1 MQQLQLIVVLC
12 LLTIGTWGWILYRR
26 LRGQRLLPLRPPS
39 EPAAWGPVHVLLTF
53 LSVLVFQVVAHAVM
67 LNVRDMPSTDS
78 PVTVEK
84 AQLHMALS
92 SAGILAAFFSL
103 WLIPRTT
110 TSTAGDLGIG
120 IRPFLPGVM
129 MGLLCFLSFA
139 VPSYVLNELLSLLDP
154 RTHPVLDELRKFKD
168 MQFFSYSCI
177 TVVFLSPLY
186 EEIICRLILQG
197 WLQSVFARQRP
208 RPKADL
214 KAAGILLAPGPV
226 VVDRLSPAGKGEA
239 EQEEVLQKH
248 ESPPSPGTNY
258 ADKVEEMFSDLEES
272 ASPGGELSDPEE
284 IDGTGTSPGRAPGRP
299 TCWRSILLSSLFF
312 AVLHFDAGLGSV
324 GSLFL
329 FAVGLGLIYQ
339 HSGRLL
345 PCVVMHMA
353 LNATTMLALYFEIR
367 A

>member
-1 MQQLQLIVVLC
+1 MQQLQLMIVLS
-12 LLTIGTWGWILYRR
+12 LLTLCTWGWILYRR
-26 LRGQRLLPLRPPS
+26 FTGQRVLPLRPPS

-67 LNVRDMPSTDS
+67 LNVGDIPSTDS

-103 WLIPRTT
+103 WLITRTT
-110 TSTAGDLGIG
+110 TTRAGDLGIG
-120 IRPFLPGVM
+120 IGPFLPGVT

-139 VPSYVLNELLSLLDP
+139 TPSYVLNELLSLLDP
-154 RTHPVLDELRKFKD
+154 RIHPVLDELRKFKD

-197 WLQSVFARQRP
+197 WLQSVFARQRAQS
-208 RPKADL
+208 KTDL
-214 KAAGILLAPGPV
+214 KG
-226 VVDRLSPAGKGEA
+226 
-239 EQEEVLQKH
+239 
-248 ESPPSPGTNY
+248 
-258 ADKVEEMFSDLEES
+258 
-272 ASPGGELSDPEE
+272 ASPGGELSSSEE
-284 IDGTGTSPGRAPGRP
+284 IDGKATSPGRAPGRP

-353 LNATTMLALYFEIR
+353 LNATTMLALYLEIR

>member
-1 MQQLQLIVVLC
+1 MQQLQLMIVLC
-12 LLTIGTWGWILYRR
+12 LLTLGTWVWILYRR
-26 LRGQRLLPLRPPS
+26 FTGQRVLPLRSPS
-39 EPAAWGPVHVLLTF
+39 EPAAWGPVHVLLAF
-53 LSVLVFQVVAHAVM
+53 LSVLAFQLVAHAVM
-67 LNVRDMPSTDS
+67 LHIWDMPPVDS
-78 PVTVEK
+78 PVTVGK

-92 SAGILAAFFSL
+92 SAGVLGAFFSL
-103 WLIPRTT
+103 WLITRTSDT
-110 TSTAGDLGIG
+110 TARDLGIG
-120 IRPFLPGVM
+120 FGPFLPGVT

-139 VPSYVLNELLSLLDP
+139 TPSYVLNELLSLLDP
-154 RTHPVLDELRKFKD
+154 RIHPVLDELRHSKN

-208 RPKADL
+208 GSKADL
-214 KAAGILLAPGPV
+214 K
-226 VVDRLSPAGKGEA
+226 
-239 EQEEVLQKH
+239 
-248 ESPPSPGTNY
+248 
-258 ADKVEEMFSDLEES
+258 S
-272 ASPGGELSDPEE
+272 ASPGGELPGPEE
-284 IDGTGTSPGRAPGRP
+284 FDGTDTSPGRAPGRP

-312 AVLHFDAGLGSV
+312 AILHYGAGLGSV

-329 FAVGLGLIYQ
+329 FATGLGLIYQ

-353 LNATTMLALYFEIR
+353 LNATTMLALYLEIR